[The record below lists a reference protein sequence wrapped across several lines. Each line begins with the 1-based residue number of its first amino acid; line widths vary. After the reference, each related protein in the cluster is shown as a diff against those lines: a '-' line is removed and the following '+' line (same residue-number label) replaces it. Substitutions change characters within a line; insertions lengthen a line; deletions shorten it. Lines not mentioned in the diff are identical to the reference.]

1 MATIATLMN
10 PTICTRYY
18 NNPFTFFN
26 MLLLVPRFIPSTLL
40 YYNCIYIHVIPCTY
54 IQDTTNQEATICT
67 PEQGH
72 MDVMD
77 NANNVANDDSDDD
90 REFTDDEDCF
100 VMMTHI
106 ITMSQKIAIKSAA
119 MKVSFTRCVECLICL
134 VIECAT

>member
-1 MATIATLMN
+1 
-10 PTICTRYY
+10 
-18 NNPFTFFN
+18 
-26 MLLLVPRFIPSTLL
+26 MLLLVPRCIPSTLL

-100 VMMTHI
+100 VMMTHNHDV
-106 ITMSQKIAIKSAA
+106 TENSHQ
-119 MKVSFTRCVECLICL
+119 ICCNEGFFHTL
-134 VIECAT
+134 C